1 MKTSIYI
8 FLIHLSI
15 CGPLPF
21 TMTQNQHDLIKF
33 ENLTG
38 QEYCDL
44 LQELYVQSEWYLRLI
59 TKIDRESDIWIVKIF
74 HDIGNFFYDT
84 TSDDLKKYQIQ
95 FEKMTDIF
103 FSYIEKQ
110 FGILNPVNE
119 NDWHEIVL
127 ILIA

>member
-1 MKTSIYI
+1 M
-8 FLIHLSI
+8 
-15 CGPLPF
+15 
-21 TMTQNQHDLIKF
+21 
-33 ENLTG
+33 
-38 QEYCDL
+38 
-44 LQELYVQSEWYLRLI
+44 RLI

-84 TSDDLKKYQIQ
+84 TADDIKKYQIQ

-119 NDWHEIVL
+119 NDWHEIIL
-127 ILIA
+127 ILIAQVSKRTDENGSVCLRPSQTAMILYSLLSNTKFSIEQRESLLNKFVNNL